1 MKKFIAMLMIFSS
14 IFSMQ
19 VSASTLAT
27 KWDDGVHGTGK
38 VYVTTNDYTI
48 IDNRAYVDVGAVK
61 NSLYNLFVS
70 TDENDYAENYSWN
83 LSFNPDTKQLTI
95 ANYMFIS
102 SSRMY
107 TAVFQANNPYY
118 VLSGTG
124 DDTVTTYN
132 AGLSPKIIDGHF
144 CIPASSL
151 AKLPNVENMR
161 FDANSKTVNFTFNL
175 DW

>member
-1 MKKFIAMLMIFSS
+1 MEITSVKEIYLTQVASHYHFWGLMVKKGFLPKWIF
-14 IFSMQ
+14 Q
-19 VSASTLAT
+19 GEPGESALQLYDRL
-27 KWDDGVHGTGK
+27 KP
-38 VYVTTNDYTI
+38 Y
-48 IDNRAYVDVGAVK
+48 IDKRRVDK
-61 NSLYNLFVS
+61 KS
-70 TDENDYAENYSWN
+70 YAENYSWN

>member
-1 MKKFIAMLMIFSS
+1 MYKR
-14 IFSMQ
+14 Q
-19 VSASTLAT
+19 
-27 KWDDGVHGTGK
+27 
-38 VYVTTNDYTI
+38 
-48 IDNRAYVDVGAVK
+48 VK
-61 NSLYNLFVS
+61 NSLYNLFVG